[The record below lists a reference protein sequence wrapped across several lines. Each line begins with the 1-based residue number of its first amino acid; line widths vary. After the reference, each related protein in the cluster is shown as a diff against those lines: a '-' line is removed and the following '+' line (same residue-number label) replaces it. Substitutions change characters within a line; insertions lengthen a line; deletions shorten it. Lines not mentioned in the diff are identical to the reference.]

1 MPDIAMCQHSSCPK
15 SNDCYRFRA
24 IPDSWQSYMNFEY
37 ICKETNNYQWFYETG
52 DKKVAEIKEKLKEG
66 EESECAKV
74 KTNDSE
80 S

>member
-1 MPDIAMCQHSSCPK
+1 MSDISMCQHASCPK

-37 ICKETNNYQWFYETG
+37 ICKETNNYQWFYSIDG
-52 DKKVAEIKEKLKEG
+52 KPVKEIELEEG
-66 EESECAKV
+66 ESTCV
-74 KTNDSE
+74 KKNDSE